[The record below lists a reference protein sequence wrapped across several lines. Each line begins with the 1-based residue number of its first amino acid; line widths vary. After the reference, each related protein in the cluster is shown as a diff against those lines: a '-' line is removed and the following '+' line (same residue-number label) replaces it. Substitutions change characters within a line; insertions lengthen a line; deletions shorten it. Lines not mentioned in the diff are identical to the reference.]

1 MVQTE
6 TPDRH
11 IPSFILSSPLRRLFE
26 NPYSIL
32 REFIKE
38 GMTVLDHGSGPGFYT
53 IPMAKLVGEKGTVY
67 AVDSDKRSIEKLQRK
82 LKSLGM
88 NNVVT
93 YVSRD
98 LSIIPSGSV
107 DFVLSKDVLC
117 CTVLHRE
124 LAMDIERVLKRG
136 GKAYVTVRLGK
147 LGKDPRSLSPEEF
160 FSLFTNVK
168 KKGKGKFS
176 AWVILEKE

>member
-53 IPMAKLVGEKGTVY
+53 IPMAKLVGEKG
-67 AVDSDKRSIEKLQRK
+67 RSTLWTLTKGL
-82 LKSLGM
+82 L
-88 NNVVT
+88 
-93 YVSRD
+93 RD
-98 LSIIPSGSV
+98 
-107 DFVLSKDVLC
+107 
-117 CTVLHRE
+117 
-124 LAMDIERVLKRG
+124 
-136 GKAYVTVRLGK
+136 Y
-147 LGKDPRSLSPEEF
+147 
-160 FSLFTNVK
+160 
-168 KKGKGKFS
+168 
-176 AWVILEKE
+176 KEN